1 MADEG
6 SPAPANN
13 VTLLTHLVEWRG
25 VVPYEEYSK
34 CPAGAYGGSMNPMW
48 QYRNEDENYNVPIAF
63 TFFMI
68 FLPALAFWVFTI
80 SKIPENKR
88 ASGFKNDNF
97 TGRSVYG
104 YTKDQ
109 LFSLTLF
116 VSSAVIVN
124 VNIAYA
130 VPGFNAIA
138 LIALAVVYFLH
149 DFYTAPNTFRDT
161 TWAPR
166 AVFVQLGNVC
176 IILSIFIFTLCVY
189 CVTVPRDT
197 HEDETEEKGYDA
209 AAGAFFFL
217 IFTLGFGLRTCASA
231 HLATPGNVTAERREI
246 KRKETDNA
254 IRNQKMGMFPTFP
267 DGRDDL
273 DGALLNDDHKMGLR
287 NYHIDAYSRD
297 FGPVL
302 ILANYEYYLINLCV
316 YLFFAFE
323 GLAVGV
329 GVKQYAYGAIPLF
342 FVPTIII
349 FSLFFGIL
357 YDHKNPEQKNTAVAV
372 FVFNFFFVVLLFLT
386 ISFGY
391 LHLEGIYR
399 TIDDIK
405 KVELL
410 GDDMSHEHPDYNQDF
425 LDKVEKWKLA
435 TVVSM
440 SLATLVPLF
449 GLSGFMFPNKKLNQW
464 GYRGT

>member
-6 SPAPANN
+6 SPGPAPAEL
-13 VTLLTHLVEWRG
+13 VTLLTHQVEWRG

-48 QYRNEDENYNVPIAF
+48 QYRNEDENYNVPITL

-80 SKIPENKR
+80 SKNFQENR
-88 ASGFKNDNF
+88 NSGFKNEKF
-97 TGRSVYG
+97 SGRSVYG

-116 VSSAVIVN
+116 VSSAAIVN

-149 DFYTAPNTFRDT
+149 DFYTAPNTFRET
-161 TWAPR
+161 TWVPR
-166 AVFVQLGNVC
+166 AVFVQLGNLC

-189 CVTVPRDT
+189 CVTVPRDA
-197 HEDETEEKGYDA
+197 HENETEEKGYNN

-231 HLATPGNVTAERREI
+231 HLATPDNVTTDRR
-246 KRKETDNA
+246 T
-254 IRNQKMGMFPTFP
+254 QKAAPQNPAMFPTFS
-267 DGRDDL
+267 DGRDDPN
-273 DGALLNDDHKMGLR
+273 GALLKEDHKMGLR
-287 NYHIDAYSRD
+287 KYHSDAYTRP

-342 FVPTIII
+342 FVPTIIL
-349 FSLFFGIL
+349 FSLFFGIF
-357 YDHKNPEQKNTAVAV
+357 YDQKNSDQKNTVWAV
-372 FVFNFFFVVLLFLT
+372 FVFNLIFVVLLFST
-386 ISFGY
+386 ISYGY

-405 KVELL
+405 EVELL
-410 GDDMSHEHPDYNQDF
+410 GNDMSHEHPDYNQDF
-425 LDKVEKWKLA
+425 LDKVEKWKLEA
-435 TVVSM
+435 VVSM

-449 GLSGFMFPNKKLNQW
+449 GLSGFMFPNKKQNQW